1 MLLQALCLPI
11 DVSMHKGGMQ
21 VPILRCSVRD
31 VWCVDLRVPAETRV
45 PRVGEWKGGGLGR
58 VGGEREGWWAL
69 MEGAR
74 TRWSSE
80 RRLTAEA
87 NSTVYAVLVLAV
99 RGLEHA
105 WLRCIGGWV

>member
-1 MLLQALCLPI
+1 MRREMLLQALCLPI

-58 VGGEREGWWAL
+58 VGRESVGYWAL

-74 TRWSSE
+74 MRWSSE

-87 NSTVYAVLVLAV
+87 KSTVYAVLVLAV
-99 RGLEHA
+99 K
-105 WLRCIGGWV
+105 